1 MELWRIMRHWR
12 LEYDAE
18 NSALRHRN
26 KLHFKI
32 YYNRKH
38 SFEVS
43 VCFCSLQEFENT
55 EGQADL
61 STLASPSSQ
70 NDPEVYILPLTEV
83 SLPVSK
89 QPSKSCKNLYG
100 FWSLFIYD
108 SQKEMLWMTVLFH
121 VLKMQC
127 SASDMEWVLVQGG
140 DHEEACF

>member
-1 MELWRIMRHWR
+1 MPFLFFYSTKNPEKSITVLSLIIIRNF
-12 LEYDAE
+12 LEHKISMWSSEGSCDTEDWSNDAE

-89 QPSKSCKNLYG
+89 QPSKSCKNLY
-100 FWSLFIYD
+100 
-108 SQKEMLWMTVLFH
+108 
-121 VLKMQC
+121 
-127 SASDMEWVLVQGG
+127 VLVIIYL
-140 DHEEACF
+140 